1 MRTAG
6 TSRQS
11 ALALTGIYQK
21 ERFCLKDFF
30 KTSSFKVLAIAV
42 VVLLGL
48 IIYTA
53 TAGGSLLA
61 SLLGFVTS
69 PMQSVSTQAT
79 GAVTEFVDLDALSR
93 DELKS
98 MIDSLT
104 QENAQLRDQLV
115 DYENTL
121 QENEQLKVQL
131 EITEEEPEITEEEP
145 ENTLRA
151 ATVIGR
157 DPNDVFYGFSID
169 QGTLNGVEAGDPVI
183 TQSGLVG
190 IVSQAYA
197 TTSKVTTLLSEDVKV
212 SAVDSACGES
222 GVIASDIASASSGLL
237 RLEYLPSDT
246 QAQVG
251 DIITT
256 SGAGSAYPADII
268 IGRVESVQKS
278 ESDISQY
285 AVVRPYEDLTSV
297 QEVFVIIDFPGAGEG
312 EDYLAQADPE
322 GTEDAE

>member
-131 EITEEEPEITEEEP
+131 EITEEEP

-312 EDYLAQADPE
+312 KDYLAQADPE

>member
-1 MRTAG
+1 M
-6 TSRQS
+6 
-11 ALALTGIYQK
+11 
-21 ERFCLKDFF
+21 KDFF

-131 EITEEEPEITEEEP
+131 EITEEEPE
-145 ENTLRA
+145 NTLRA

-169 QGTLNGVEAGDPVI
+169 QGTLNGVEEGDPVI

-212 SAVDSACGES
+212 SAVDSVCGES

>member
-1 MRTAG
+1 M
-6 TSRQS
+6 
-11 ALALTGIYQK
+11 
-21 ERFCLKDFF
+21 KDFF

-79 GAVTEFVDLDALSR
+79 GAVTEVVDLDALSR

-131 EITEEEPEITEEEP
+131 EITEEEPE
-145 ENTLRA
+145 NTLRA

-183 TQSGLVG
+183 TQNGLVG

>member
-98 MIDSLT
+98 IIDSLT

-131 EITEEEPEITEEEP
+131 EITEEEPE
-145 ENTLRA
+145 NTLRA

-169 QGTLNGVEAGDPVI
+169 QGTLNGVEEGDPVI

>member
-1 MRTAG
+1 M
-6 TSRQS
+6 
-11 ALALTGIYQK
+11 
-21 ERFCLKDFF
+21 KDFF

-61 SLLGFVTS
+61 SLLGFFTS

-104 QENAQLRDQLV
+104 QEKAQLRDQLV

-131 EITEEEPEITEEEP
+131 EITEEEP

>member
-1 MRTAG
+1 M
-6 TSRQS
+6 
-11 ALALTGIYQK
+11 
-21 ERFCLKDFF
+21 KDLF

-131 EITEEEPEITEEEP
+131 EITEEEPE
-145 ENTLRA
+145 NTLRA

-169 QGTLNGVEAGDPVI
+169 QGTLNGVEEGDPVI

>member
-53 TAGGSLLA
+53 TAGGSLMA

-131 EITEEEPEITEEEP
+131 EITEEEPE
-145 ENTLRA
+145 NTLRA

-169 QGTLNGVEAGDPVI
+169 QGTLNGVEEGDPVI

>member
-1 MRTAG
+1 M
-6 TSRQS
+6 
-11 ALALTGIYQK
+11 
-21 ERFCLKDFF
+21 KDFF

-131 EITEEEPEITEEEP
+131 EITEEEPE
-145 ENTLRA
+145 NTLRA

-169 QGTLNGVEAGDPVI
+169 QGTLNGVEEGDPVI

-297 QEVFVIIDFPGAGEG
+297 REVFVIIDFPGAGEG

>member
-1 MRTAG
+1 MRTSG

-131 EITEEEPEITEEEP
+131 EITEEEPE
-145 ENTLRA
+145 NTLRA

-183 TQSGLVG
+183 TQNGLVG

>member
-131 EITEEEPEITEEEP
+131 EITEEEPE
-145 ENTLRA
+145 NTLRA

-169 QGTLNGVEAGDPVI
+169 QGTLNGVEEGDPVI

>member
-53 TAGGSLLA
+53 TAGGSMLA

-131 EITEEEPEITEEEP
+131 EITEEEP

>member
-61 SLLGFVTS
+61 SLLVFVTS

-131 EITEEEPEITEEEP
+131 EITEEEP

-297 QEVFVIIDFPGAGEG
+297 QEVFVIIDFPGAGGG